1 MAEVWILRDRVKLL
15 ESVLESAG
23 LLKSGQLD
31 DLVPYDRLREALAQ
45 DRDAFVERIVGVDPQ
60 ERTVER
66 LKSHGR

>member
-31 DLVPYDRLREALAQ
+31 DLVPDDRLREALAQ